1 MKSSAKKVELASA
14 DDLFSTEESR
24 QDATLERV
32 QQIALSELYS
42 FPDHPF
48 SIRDDDSMKETVESV
63 KEYGILTPAI
73 ARPRADGGYE
83 LLSGHRRKRAC
94 ELAGLD
100 TMPVIVRDLDMDTAI
115 IFMVD
120 SNIQRE
126 NILPSEKAFAYR
138 MKLEAMKHQGKHSKA
153 TSVPVAQKLG
163 GKTSRELLGEQVGES
178 QDQIRRY
185 IRLTYLLPALL
196 QMVDDNKLALRSAVE
211 VSALAK
217 EEQELLISTMN
228 RLTVIPTLEQAQR
241 LKAYSQNGQL
251 NADAIDDVLAEKKP
265 GTEQITLKKKCLS
278 QYFPKEYTQ
287 QQMEEVILSLLET
300 WKSQQKGVTTNDS
313 DG

>member
-1 MKSSAKKVELASA
+1 MKSSAAKIQMTGLDA
-14 DDLFSTEESR
+14 LFGEAPA
-24 QDATLERV
+24 QATGDQIQE
-32 QQIALSELYS
+32 IALTDL
-42 FPDHPF
+42 HPF
-48 SIRDDDSMKETVESV
+48 KNHPFHVVDDEKMQEMAESV
-63 KEYGILTPAI
+63 AQCGVLVPGIV
-73 ARPRADGGYE
+73 RPRSEGGYE
-83 LLSGHRRKRAC
+83 IVAGHRRRRAS
-94 ELAGLD
+94 ELAGKEK
-100 TMPVIVRDLDMDTAI
+100 MPVIVRDMDDDEATI
-115 IFMVD
+115 IMVD
-120 SNIQRE
+120 SNLQRE
-126 NILPSEKAFAYR
+126 KILPSEKAFAYR

>member
-1 MKSSAKKVELASA
+1 
-14 DDLFSTEESR
+14 
-24 QDATLERV
+24 
-32 QQIALSELYS
+32 
-42 FPDHPF
+42 
-48 SIRDDDSMKETVESV
+48 
-63 KEYGILTPAI
+63 
-73 ARPRADGGYE
+73 
-83 LLSGHRRKRAC
+83 
-94 ELAGLD
+94 
-100 TMPVIVRDLDMDTAI
+100 MPVIVRDMDDDEATI
-115 IFMVD
+115 IMVD
-120 SNIQRE
+120 SNLQRE
-126 NILPSEKAFAYR
+126 KILPSEKAFAYR